1 MPSAERS
8 GKQGIMRAED
18 VIETGQAD
26 DLICRT
32 DAADDC
38 RSHSSRTTTWSGA
51 SSRAA
56 K

>member
-1 MPSAERS
+1 
-8 GKQGIMRAED
+8 MRAED

-38 RSHSSRTTTWSGA
+38 RSHSSRTTLLLGLA
-51 SSRAA
+51 LAPARA

>member
-1 MPSAERS
+1 
-8 GKQGIMRAED
+8 MRAED

-38 RSHSSRTTTWSGA
+38 RSHSLRSTTRSGA
-51 SSRAA
+51 NSRAGQV

>member
-1 MPSAERS
+1 
-8 GKQGIMRAED
+8 MRAED

-38 RSHSSRTTTWSGA
+38 RSHSLREVLLGLALTPA
-51 SSRAA
+51 RA

>member
-1 MPSAERS
+1 
-8 GKQGIMRAED
+8 MRAED

-38 RSHSSRTTTWSGA
+38 RSHSLRSTTKVGLALTPA
-51 SSRAA
+51 RA

>member
-1 MPSAERS
+1 
-8 GKQGIMRAED
+8 MRAED

-38 RSHSSRTTTWSGA
+38 RSHSLRTTGTTRSGA
-51 SSRAA
+51 SSRAGQV